1 MSFGILHL
9 GPAIAEYLQQYPD
22 VVIDLDLND
31 RVVDLVEDGYD
42 VAVRIGPLQDSSL
55 VARPLAP
62 QRLLVC
68 ASPDYLRRHGTPAT
82 PEDLK
87 LHRCLHYA
95 YASTGNEWHF
105 EKDGQV
111 RLLRVNAALRA
122 NNGDVLRTA
131 ALAGHGVILQP
142 EFLVGE
148 DVRAGRLTEIL
159 TDYTNTSIAMYA
171 VYPHRRFL
179 SPKVRSFVEH
189 LEARFAAPARCPPP
203 AQRSAAAGRI
213 LSMTAKSPIEYF
225 PAPRRAR
232 FCSQCGSPVN
242 RRVPEGDNR
251 ERDICDHCGAIHYQ
265 NPGWWSARFRSG
277 KTACCCAGARS
288 SRATTPGRCRRA
300 SWNWAKA
307 PRRAR
312 RAKRWKNPAPASNW
326 ARSTPSST
334 CRRSSKCMCYLAQAL
349 GPELDPGPESLEA
362 RYYDEAEIPWDDL
375 AFRTVSSTLRR
386 YFEDRK
392 HGAFGPHH
400 YTLESHR

>member
-1 MSFGILHL
+1 MNACARYWPRWRTWSRPCRPKASAQRPAAHQRPVSFGILHL

-179 SPKVRSFVEH
+179 SPKSAPSSSTWRRVSPR
-189 LEARFAAPARCPPP
+189 PARCPP
-203 AQRSAAAGRI
+203 
-213 LSMTAKSPIEYF
+213 
-225 PAPRRAR
+225 
-232 FCSQCGSPVN
+232 
-242 RRVPEGDNR
+242 
-251 ERDICDHCGAIHYQ
+251 
-265 NPGWWSARFRSG
+265 
-277 KTACCCAGARS
+277 
-288 SRATTPGRCRRA
+288 
-300 SWNWAKA
+300 
-307 PRRAR
+307 
-312 RAKRWKNPAPASNW
+312 
-326 ARSTPSST
+326 
-334 CRRSSKCMCYLAQAL
+334 RRSEAPQ
-349 GPELDPGPESLEA
+349 PVESC
-362 RYYDEAEIPWDDL
+362 P
-375 AFRTVSSTLRR
+375 
-386 YFEDRK
+386 
-392 HGAFGPHH
+392 
-400 YTLESHR
+400 

>member
-1 MSFGILHL
+1 M
-9 GPAIAEYLQQYPD
+9 
-22 VVIDLDLND
+22 VIDLDLND

-189 LEARFAAPARCPPP
+189 LEARFAAPRPMPAP

-213 LSMTAKSPIEYF
+213 PSMTAKSPIEYF

-265 NPGWWSARFRSG
+265 NPRLVVGTVPVWENRVLL
-277 KTACCCAGARS
+277 
-288 SRATTPGRCRRA
+288 CRRA
-300 SWNWAKA
+300 IE
-307 PRRAR
+307 PRYNTWTLPAGFMELGESTAQAR

-334 CRRSSKCMCYLAQAL
+334 CRRSSKCMCSTWRRRWAPSWIPA
-349 GPELDPGPESLEA
+349 PRAWKRATTTRPRSPGTIWPSA
-362 RYYDEAEIPWDDL
+362 RCPAPCAATSKTASMAPSARITTP
-375 AFRTVSSTLRR
+375 
-386 YFEDRK
+386 
-392 HGAFGPHH
+392 
-400 YTLESHR
+400 